1 MAEDTRDVIEQI
13 QSKAHG
19 YHGRELTPAEM
30 ATEFA
35 KFDIG
40 ERVDALDRLNA
51 DSAPLSISEAAKRL
65 PYERALRNAHEPL
78 RKVGR

>member
-1 MAEDTRDVIEQI
+1 MSEDTRDVIEQI

-19 YHGRELTPAEM
+19 YHGKELTPAEM

-35 KFDIG
+35 KFDIS

-51 DSAPLSISEAAKRL
+51 DSGPLTVSEASKRINF
-65 PYERALRNAHEPL
+65 ERALRNTHEML
-78 RKVGR
+78 RKVNR